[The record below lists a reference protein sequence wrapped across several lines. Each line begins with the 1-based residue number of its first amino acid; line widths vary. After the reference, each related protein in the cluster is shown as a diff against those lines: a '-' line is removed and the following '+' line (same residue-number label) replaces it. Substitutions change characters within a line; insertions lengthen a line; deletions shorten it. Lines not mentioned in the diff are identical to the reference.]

1 MRREAELQKT
11 YAQVREE
18 WLVQV
23 LDVPQNKRSKRAN
36 LMLNVGP
43 NAAAAAAAERRPE
56 MLRDV
61 MGELRKL
68 ETNPAIVL
76 AGYESIAQT
85 LIKVIEE
92 SMNRI
97 KISRI
102 ELDLLEQLRRLEIE
116 AFVRRIEVGV
126 WISNGIHTVQ
136 CDGHESCTTLVC
148 NFSL

>member
-36 LMLNVGP
+36 LMLNVHP
-43 NAAAAAAAERRPE
+43 HATAAAERRPE

-102 ELDLLEQLRRLEIE
+102 ELDSLEQLRRLEIE